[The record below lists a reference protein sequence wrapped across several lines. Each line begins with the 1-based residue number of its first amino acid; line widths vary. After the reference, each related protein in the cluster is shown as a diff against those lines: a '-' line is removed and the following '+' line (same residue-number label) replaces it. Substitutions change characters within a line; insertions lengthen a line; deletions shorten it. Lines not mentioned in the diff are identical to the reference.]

1 MLPND
6 SFAAP
11 GLTRAGG
18 IGFDDQT
25 EMIEL
30 LDHARGAGRKAR
42 KRRGSKPRRFL
53 EPSRRRNDSRS
64 REI

>member
-18 IGFDDQT
+18 IGFADQA

-30 LDHARGAGRKAR
+30 RDHARGAGRKAR
-42 KRRGSKPRRFL
+42 KRSGSKPRRFL
-53 EPSRRRNDSRS
+53 EPSRPRNGFRRGQ
-64 REI
+64 I